1 MVLVLAF
8 VWKPAFFGNVDSGG
22 ERRQNDAIFKKIIII
37 FKVVFGKSLKKQ
49 R

>member
-8 VWKPAFFGNVDSGG
+8 VWKPAFLGNVDSVGG
-22 ERRQNDAIFKKIIII
+22 RGQNDAIFKKIIII
-37 FKVVFGKSLKKQ
+37 IEVVFGTSLKKQ